1 MEKSFIL
8 IVIKNKLYLLSLRT
22 NQPLIMANKKG
33 IHFEVSERKILLR
46 IMDLVMVFLAIYSL
60 NFYPKFEY
68 ILFNSENTIALIL
81 LGVYITIF
89 GTIFELYDLQKASK
103 IDTTFRNIVVTT
115 SIVVLFYLL
124 TPVLSPYLPEE
135 RIQIVYVYAAIILSI
150 LLWRFLYINLI
161 ETPRFYK
168 RVLLVGEVSNID
180 GLVNAL
186 MTSDPNYKIV
196 GFINSEVSTPE
207 SVKFKG
213 LKEFE
218 AKSFLDVI
226 EKERISEVLVAS
238 FNSESI
244 IAEVYHDLIL
254 LLERGFKIREYTQ
267 VYEELL
273 HKVPIQFVG
282 KDFYKYFPFSRS
294 NENKLYIF
302 FQRAFDILISII
314 GLLFGLALL
323 PIILLGNIMGNKGPL
338 FYTQERVGRNGK
350 PFKIIKL
357 RTMIV
362 NAEKDGVKWAQKDD
376 KRVTAFGRFLR
387 RSRLDEIPQFYNVLK
402 GDMSIIG
409 PRPERP
415 FFVNELARVIP
426 FYETRHII
434 KPGLTGW
441 AQVKT
446 RYGSSIEDS
455 LTKLQYDLYY
465 IKHRSVFLDFNITIK
480 TLSTILYYR
489 GR

>member
-1 MEKSFIL
+1 M
-8 IVIKNKLYLLSLRT
+8 T
-22 NQPLIMANKKG
+22 NKKG

-46 IMDLVMVFLAIYSL
+46 LMDLAMVYLSIYLL
-60 NFYPKFEY
+60 NLYPEFEY
-68 ILFNSENTIALIL
+68 IEFNTENSVALIL

-103 IDTTFRNIVVTT
+103 FDTTFRNVVIMA

-135 RIQIVYVYAAIILSI
+135 RIQIVYFYLAIIISI
-150 LLWRFLYINLI
+150 LLWRLVYINLI
-161 ETPRFYK
+161 ESPRFYK
-168 RVLLVGEVSNID
+168 RVLLVGEVSNIE
-180 GLVNAL
+180 GLVKAL
-186 MTSDPNYKIV
+186 GVSDPNYKIV
-196 GFINSEVSTPE
+196 GFINSEASTPD

-213 LKEFE
+213 LKEFN
-218 AKSFLDVI
+218 AKEFLNVI

-238 FNSESI
+238 FNTEAI
-244 IAEVYHDLIL
+244 IAEVYHDLML

-273 HKVPIQFVG
+273 YRVPIQFVG

-302 FQRAFDILISII
+302 FQRAFDVICAI
-314 GLLFGLALL
+314 FGLVVGLIIL
-323 PIILLGNIMGNKGPL
+323 PILLIGNLLGNSGPL
-338 FYTQERVGRNGK
+338 LYTQERVGRNGK
-350 PFKIIKL
+350 PFRIVKL

-362 NAEKDGVKWAQKDD
+362 NAEKDGAKWAQKDD
-376 KRVTAFGRFLR
+376 KRVTAVGKFLR

-402 GDMSIIG
+402 GDMSVIG

-415 FFVNELARVIP
+415 FFVNELARIIP

-446 RYGSSIEDS
+446 RYGSTVEDS

-465 IKHRSVFLDFNITIK
+465 IKHRSIFLDFNIAIK

-489 GR
+489 GQ